1 MWDLSYQNDSRTF
14 ADLMYE
20 YVTAETPFLVLHA
33 HWYSHLCKQFHKN
46 LHLCLTSVSK
56 VFVILVSVRYPH
68 EYDLILILMVLSGQ
82 KFCPPIY
89 PFGNQLL
96 EFAAGVPLFSLYC
109 LQTTPSPSPPKFAS
123 KTVITCQPL
132 TVHRLYITVK
142 HVCLAFSA

>member
-1 MWDLSYQNDSRTF
+1 
-14 ADLMYE
+14 MYG

-33 HWYSHLCKQFHKN
+33 HWYSRLCKQFHKN
-46 LHLCLTSVSK
+46 LHLCLTLVSK

-68 EYDLILILMVLSGQ
+68 KYGLILILMVLSGQ
-82 KFCPPIY
+82 NFCPPIY

-109 LQTTPSPSPPKFAS
+109 LQTAPSPSPPKFAS

-132 TVHRLYITVK
+132 TVRHLYIK
-142 HVCLAFSA
+142 

>member
-1 MWDLSYQNDSRTF
+1 
-14 ADLMYE
+14 
-20 YVTAETPFLVLHA
+20 
-33 HWYSHLCKQFHKN
+33 
-46 LHLCLTSVSK
+46 VSK

-68 EYDLILILMVLSGQ
+68 EYGLILILMVLSGQ
-82 KFCPPIY
+82 NFCLPIY

-132 TVHRLYITVK
+132 MVHRLYITMK